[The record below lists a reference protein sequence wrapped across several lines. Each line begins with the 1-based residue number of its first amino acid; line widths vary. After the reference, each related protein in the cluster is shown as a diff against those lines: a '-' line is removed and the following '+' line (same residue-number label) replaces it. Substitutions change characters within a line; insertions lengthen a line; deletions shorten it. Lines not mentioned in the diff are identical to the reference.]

1 MSETKKPFWMRHPY
15 LILFDLLRLHRV
27 KPWDVNIANLLNA
40 FLTEMKHKSHID
52 FSASGTALLSSSIIH
67 RMKSELVLKLE
78 DPPRPPPQRLHEDV
92 PPPLPL
98 PLRFEYTA
106 TPLSEVLQSIEE
118 VIKSEVQLLSHK
130 TSDLKPVPLVQELDD
145 FITNVQDHLETL
157 YHKLSHEFRNLQQ
170 ISFTNLTI
178 KMDMLEV
185 VRTFILI
192 LFLASSGKV
201 ELFQNSD
208 STDIM
213 IKVKGPREDTA
224 TIQYPQG

>member
-1 MSETKKPFWMRHPY
+1 MSEAKKPFWMRHPY

-27 KPWDVNIANLLNA
+27 KPWDVNIANLLNT
-40 FLTEMKHKSHID
+40 FLTEMKDHGHID

-67 RMKSELVLKLE
+67 RMKSELVLKME
-78 DPPRPPPQRLHEDV
+78 DPPRSPPQRLQEDV

-106 TPLSEVLQSIEE
+106 TPLSEVLQAIEE

-130 TSDLKPVPLVQELDD
+130 TSDLKPVPLVEELDD
-145 FITNVQDHLETL
+145 FITNIQDHLETL
-157 YHKLSHEFRNLQQ
+157 YHRLIHEFKNLQQ
-170 ISFTNLTI
+170 ISFTKLTT
-178 KMDMLEV
+178 KMDILEV

-192 LFLASSGKV
+192 LFLASRGNI
-201 ELFQNSD
+201 ELFQNPD
-208 STDIM
+208 SNDIM
-213 IKVKGPREDTA
+213 IKVKGLRDDTA